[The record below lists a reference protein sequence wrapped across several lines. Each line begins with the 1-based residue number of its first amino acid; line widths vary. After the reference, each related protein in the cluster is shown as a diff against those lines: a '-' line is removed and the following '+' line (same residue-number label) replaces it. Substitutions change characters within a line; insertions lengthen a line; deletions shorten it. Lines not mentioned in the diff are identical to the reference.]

1 MKETIDTIGKWHAE
15 TFKDS
20 SFAGQLRKYAEELD
34 EFVEAVDTGV
44 DPLKELADMVIVAAG
59 VITRFDEH
67 VGVALLES
75 TYITASE
82 YGFDMTEL
90 WDAVSSKMSTN
101 RRRIWNKTDDGR
113 YHHENGIED

>member
-1 MKETIDTIGKWHAE
+1 MKETIETIAKWHAE

-34 EFVEAVDTGV
+34 EFTEAVDTGV
-44 DPLKELADMVIVAAG
+44 EPLSELADMVIVSAG
-59 VITRFDEH
+59 VMRFDES
-67 VGVALLES
+67 VGITLLES

-90 WDAVSSKMSTN
+90 WEEVDKKMGTN
-101 RRRIWNKTDDGR
+101 RTRTWKKQENGT
-113 YHHENGIED
+113 YHHTNKED

>member
-1 MKETIDTIGKWHAE
+1 MKETIETISKWHAE

-34 EFVEAVDTGV
+34 EFTEAVDTGV
-44 DPLKELADMVIVAAG
+44 DPLSELADMVIVSAG
-59 VITRFDEH
+59 VMRFDES
-67 VGVALLES
+67 VGRTLLES

-90 WDAVSSKMSTN
+90 WEAVGTKMSRN
-101 RRRIWNKTDDGR
+101 RRRIWNKTGDGR
-113 YHHENGIED
+113 YHHEKGIED